1 MSIQRKKEKEPAT
14 RRQLSMRAR
23 RSIPICIPHR
33 RHPNFLS
40 LNQPFIIIMTSTETG
55 SLLARIYKS
64 TIHRV
69 PAELASLN
77 RHAGFVLID
86 PSRNRTYVWIGTMCT
101 EGDKRLAESFAFDVV
116 REDFKNEGII
126 ENIIESKEP
135 EAALS
140 EMLEAL
146 FTHKGTYLETAA
158 SRSSVIQNT
167 GVLLYLVER
176 KKTKG
181 DRELVL
187 KPICRV
193 NVGRTG
199 EVAKMPFLKS
209 VTGKT
214 CIVISEGI
222 VWTVWI
228 GDLISRRQQAEIR
241 SFVAKA
247 VLEKIPPETKE
258 ERSLV
263 FHKNLVVLTKS
274 ANLLFRSH
282 FKPESLKGFLSY
294 QKKAISRG
302 TSTQMPHSGEES
314 RIGQSA
320 KVEDANPD
328 IDMQA
333 DISIDCVTD
342 TFLRL
347 FELSAYV
354 QPPSQT
360 QDDVI
365 DTRAGAEKQST
376 GTAGTSK
383 RKDNAQGLGQAVN
396 EEIASSREKSSSS
409 DVTENRFSLAELLG
423 IDVERNRTISDIFN
437 PRGRVG
443 ALDDVVGKQYANST
457 MQRM

>member
-1 MSIQRKKEKEPAT
+1 
-14 RRQLSMRAR
+14 
-23 RSIPICIPHR
+23 
-33 RHPNFLS
+33 
-40 LNQPFIIIMTSTETG
+40 
-55 SLLARIYKS
+55 
-64 TIHRV
+64 
-69 PAELASLN
+69 
-77 RHAGFVLID
+77 
-86 PSRNRTYVWIGTMCT
+86 
-101 EGDKRLAESFAFDVV
+101 
-116 REDFKNEGII
+116 
-126 ENIIESKEP
+126 
-135 EAALS
+135 
-140 EMLEAL
+140 
-146 FTHKGTYLETAA
+146 
-158 SRSSVIQNT
+158 
-167 GVLLYLVER
+167 
-176 KKTKG
+176 
-181 DRELVL
+181 
-187 KPICRV
+187 
-193 NVGRTG
+193 
-199 EVAKMPFLKS
+199 
-209 VTGKT
+209 
-214 CIVISEGI
+214 
-222 VWTVWI
+222 VWI

-302 TSTQMPHSGEES
+302 TSTQMPHSGEENGI
-314 RIGQSA
+314 RQST
-320 KVEDANPD
+320 KVEDAHPD